1 MVKKKCNFLNKI
13 NGTSFDAGYQ
23 TFKII
28 VKDNLSSEEDPCW
41 GTTDFDL
48 CIIHLDS
55 AASESTAKE
64 SLVHEI
70 THVLLEIVGF
80 GGYDSSEMGNAFQD
94 GFIRDT
100 NNELLTTSVSR
111 AFLLALRLN
120 PEIFRI
126 LIGE

>member
-1 MVKKKCNFLNKI
+1 MVMKKCKFLNKI
-13 NGTSFDAGYQ
+13 NGTSFDAGYR

-28 VKDNLSSEEDPCW
+28 VKDNLSSEQVPCW
-41 GTTDFDL
+41 GTTDFDS

-55 AASESTAKE
+55 SASESTAKE

-70 THVLLEIVGF
+70 THVLLEFVGF
-80 GGYDSSEMGNAFQD
+80 GGYDSKDTGPQD

-120 PEIFRI
+120 PELFRI